1 MVIARGT
8 PFRAKSDA
16 NGNFDL
22 PGVPSG
28 KWTLHVTHP
37 LAAADLWRLAGSN
50 SGQVTDVGIIR
61 LKGSGSIR
69 GRGMFLNPDDQATA
83 GVGVPGRGIAP
94 PTKRRGG
101 YVLGGGVA
109 GDPPGAVHPP

>member
-37 LAAADLWRLAGSN
+37 LAAADSWRLAGSN

-69 GRGMFLNPDDQATA
+69 GRVMFLNPDDQATA
-83 GVGVPGRGIAP
+83 VGGVPEQGIATQP
-94 PTKRRGG
+94 NARGG
-101 YVLGGGVA
+101 YLPESGAAGNRPGVVL
-109 GDPPGAVHPP
+109 